1 MIKGETLSHYIRKIR
16 GAWKHFI
23 LAVRPASFYHRGLA
37 TRLASIERFLM
48 LCVSKVRKKIFLGIF
63 FFVVEPMILSTRGL
77 YRKTT
82 EMETGRSE
90 AFLFFLAIP

>member
-1 MIKGETLSHYIRKIR
+1 MFCE
-16 GAWKHFI
+16 
-23 LAVRPASFYHRGLA
+23 
-37 TRLASIERFLM
+37 
-48 LCVSKVRKKIFLGIF
+48 SKVRKKNIPGKF

-90 AFLFFLAIP
+90 AFLLFLAIS